1 MLYPLSYGSQAASDL
16 RLTLGQ
22 QVTVRQRRCLLAGGA
37 EGDGRG
43 GEFLRRHPGAAG
55 SGRFVRTVGF
65 DQITGA
71 ISEVQRVLES

>member
-43 GEFLRRHPGAAG
+43 GEFLRRHPSTAR
-55 SGRFVRTVGF
+55 SGRFVPTVGL
-65 DQITGA
+65 DHISGA
-71 ISEVQRVLES
+71 IAKAQRVLDS